1 MELHV
6 HGETETGR
14 VRDHNEDSILRLGG
28 EQSPPGV
35 DALLVVADGMGGHA
49 AGEVASKLTVEHI
62 EQHFTSGAFSSTTS
76 DEFEEALHT
85 LLQNVNQVVFTAG
98 QDTDKRGMGTTCT
111 LVVNKRQSPLLRTC
125 RRQPRLSPSRR

>member
-1 MELHV
+1 MDLHV

-49 AGEVASKLTVEHI
+49 AGEVASKPVSYTHLRAHE
-62 EQHFTSGAFSSTTS
+62 
-76 DEFEEALHT
+76 
-85 LLQNVNQVVFTAG
+85 
-98 QDTDKRGMGTTCT
+98 TD
-111 LVVNKRQSPLLRTC
+111 S
-125 RRQPRLSPSRR
+125 

>member
-49 AGEVASKLTVEHI
+49 AGEVASKLTVEH
-62 EQHFTSGAFSSTTS
+62 FCNTYNR
-76 DEFEEALHT
+76 
-85 LLQNVNQVVFTAG
+85 LLGRIRFRN
-98 QDTDKRGMGTTCT
+98 
-111 LVVNKRQSPLLRTC
+111 
-125 RRQPRLSPSRR
+125 SR

>member
-14 VRDHNEDSILRLGG
+14 VRDHNEDSILNLGG
-28 EQSPPGV
+28 ERSPPGV

-62 EQHFTSGAFSSTTS
+62 EQHLIHRFLVYIQIQLNMT
-76 DEFEEALHT
+76 
-85 LLQNVNQVVFTAG
+85 G
-98 QDTDKRGMGTTCT
+98 QG
-111 LVVNKRQSPLLRTC
+111 QI
-125 RRQPRLSPSRR
+125 